1 MNIVVLDG
9 HTLNP
14 GDHSWDGV
22 AALGDF
28 TVYDRTSPVSI
39 IERAREADILLV
51 NKAPLTAGI
60 IAQLP
65 RLRFISLL
73 ATGYDNV
80 DVAAAGQRG
89 IPVSNVPEYATDAV
103 AQHIFALLLE
113 LTNCVALHN
122 AAVKAGEWTT
132 AIDFSFWKTSII
144 ELAGM
149 KMGIVGFG
157 RIGSRVAQAATA
169 FGMEILAYNPRPKD
183 VPAGIRVNWK
193 DLAALFAEADVIT
206 LATRQTAD
214 NVGFVNRELLAVMK
228 KSAFFINTARGTLV
242 NERDLA
248 DALNSGTLAGA
259 AVDVVSR
266 EPIRSDNPLL
276 TARNCLITPHIAWA
290 SFAARKRLM
299 EQTVRNVEAFLRGN
313 PVNVVNP

>member
-51 NKAPLTAGI
+51 NKAPLTAEI

-89 IPVSNVPEYATDAV
+89 ILVSNVPEYATDAV
-103 AQHIFALLLE
+103 VQHIFALLLE
-113 LTNCVALHN
+113 LTNRVALHD
-122 AAVKAGEWTT
+122 AAVKAGEWTA
-132 AIDFSFWKTSII
+132 AIDFSFWKTSIF

-157 RIGSRVAQAATA
+157 RIGSRVAQVATA
-169 FGMEILAYNPRPKD
+169 FGMEILAYNPRPKE
-183 VPAGIRVNWK
+183 VPAGIRVAWK
-193 DLAALFAEADVIT
+193 DLAGLFAEADVIT
-206 LATRQTAD
+206 LATRQTDA

-259 AVDVVSR
+259 AVDVVSC
-266 EPIRSDNPLL
+266 EPIRSGNPLL

>member
-14 GDHSWDGV
+14 GDHSWDRV
-22 AALGDF
+22 AALGDL
-28 TVYDRTSPVSI
+28 TVYDRTSSVAI
-39 IERAREADILLV
+39 TERAREADILLI
-51 NKAPLTAGI
+51 NKARLTAEI

-89 IPVSNVPEYATDAV
+89 IPVSNVPEYATNAV

-113 LTNCVALHN
+113 LTNRVALHD
-122 AAVKAGEWTT
+122 AAVKAGEWAAAT
-132 AIDFSFWKTSII
+132 DFSFWKTSIA
-144 ELAGM
+144 ELMGM

-157 RIGSRVAQAATA
+157 RIGGRVAQIASA
-169 FGMEILAYNPRPKD
+169 FGMEILAHNPRPK
-183 VPAGIRVNWK
+183 VAPPGIRVVWK
-193 DLAALFAEADVIT
+193 DLAGLFAEADVVT
-206 LATRQTAD
+206 LTARQSAE
-214 NVGFVNRELLAVMK
+214 NVEFVNRALLAVMK
-228 KSAFFINTARGTLV
+228 KSAFFINTARGTLL

-248 DALNSGTLAGA
+248 DALNSGTIAGA

-266 EPIRSDNPLL
+266 EPIRPDNPLL
-276 TARNCLITPHIAWA
+276 TARNCIITPHIAWA

-299 EQTVRNVEAFLRGN
+299 EQTASNVEAFLKGK
-313 PVNVVNP
+313 PINVVNG

>member
-14 GDHSWDGV
+14 GDHTWDVV
-22 AALGDF
+22 AALGDLI
-28 TVYDRTSPVSI
+28 VYERTSPVAI
-39 IERAREADILLV
+39 IERAREADILLI
-51 NKAPLTAGI
+51 NKASLSAEI

-80 DVAAAGQRG
+80 DVVAAGQRG
-89 IPVSNVPEYATDAV
+89 IPVSNVPEYATNAV

-113 LTNCVALHN
+113 LTNRVALHD
-122 AAVKAGEWTT
+122 AAVKAGEWAAAT
-132 AIDFSFWKTSII
+132 DFSLWKTSIA

-157 RIGSRVAQAATA
+157 RIGGCVARIASA
-169 FGMEILAYNPRPKD
+169 FGMDILAHNPRPKKA
-183 VPAGIRVNWK
+183 PPGIRVVWK
-193 DLAALFAEADVIT
+193 DLAGLFGEADVVT
-206 LATRQTAD
+206 LTARQSSE
-214 NVGFVNRELLAVMK
+214 NVEFVNSELLAVMK

-248 DALNSGTLAGA
+248 DALNSGTIAGA

-266 EPIRSDNPLL
+266 EPIRPDNPLL
-276 TARNCLITPHIAWA
+276 FARNCIITPHVAWA
-290 SFAARKRLM
+290 GFAARKRLM
-299 EQTVRNVEAFLRGN
+299 EQTARNVEAFLKGK
-313 PVNVVNP
+313 PINVVNG

>member
-1 MNIVVLDG
+1 MKIVVLDG

-22 AALGDF
+22 AALGEF
-28 TVYDRTSPVSI
+28 TVYDRTSPASL
-39 IERAREADILLV
+39 IERARDADILLV
-51 NKAPLTAGI
+51 NKARLTADI
-60 IAQLP
+60 IARLP

-80 DVAAAGQRG
+80 DVSAARQRG

-103 AQHIFALLLE
+103 AQHIFSLLLE
-113 LTNCVALHN
+113 LTNRVALHD
-122 AAVKAGEWTT
+122 AAVKAGEWT
-132 AIDFSFWKTSII
+132 AAVDFSFWKTSII

-157 RIGSRVAQAATA
+157 RIGRRIAQIAAA
-169 FGMEILAYNPRPKD
+169 FGMEILAYNPRPKQ
-183 VPAGIRVNWK
+183 VPEGIRVVWT
-193 DLAALFAEADVIT
+193 DLAGLFAEADVIT

-214 NVGFVNRELLAVMK
+214 NVDFVNRELLALMK
-228 KSAFFINTARGTLV
+228 KSAFLINTARGTLV
-242 NERDLA
+242 NEADLA
-248 DALNSGTLAGA
+248 EALNSGAVAGA

-266 EPIRSDNPLL
+266 EPIRPDNPLL

-299 EQTVRNVEAFLRGN
+299 EQTVRNVEAFLGGN

>member
-51 NKAPLTAGI
+51 NKAPLTAEI

-89 IPVSNVPEYATDAV
+89 ILVSNVPEYATDAV
-103 AQHIFALLLE
+103 VQHIFALLLE
-113 LTNCVALHN
+113 LTNRVALHD
-122 AAVKAGEWTT
+122 AAVKAGEWTA
-132 AIDFSFWKTSII
+132 AIDFSFWKTSIF

-157 RIGSRVAQAATA
+157 RIGSRVAQVATA
-169 FGMEILAYNPRPKD
+169 FGMEILAYNPRPKE
-183 VPAGIRVNWK
+183 VPAGIRVAWK
-193 DLAALFAEADVIT
+193 DLAGLFAEADVIT
-206 LATRQTAD
+206 LATRQTDA

-266 EPIRSDNPLL
+266 EPIRSGNPLL

>member
-14 GDHSWDGV
+14 GDHSWDRV

-28 TVYDRTSPVSI
+28 TVYDRTSPASI
-39 IERAREADILLV
+39 IERAQEADILLV
-51 NKAPLTAGI
+51 NKAPLTAEI

-80 DVAAAGQRG
+80 DVAAARQHG

-113 LTNCVALHN
+113 LTNCVALHD
-122 AAVKAGEWTT
+122 AAVKAGEWTD

-144 ELAGM
+144 ELTGM

-157 RIGSRVAQAATA
+157 RIGSRVAQIASA
-169 FGMEILAYNPRPKD
+169 FGMELQAYNPRPKE
-183 VPAGIRVNWK
+183 VPGGIRVEWK
-193 DLAALFAEADVIT
+193 DLDGLFAEADVIT
-206 LATRQTAD
+206 LTTRQTAE
-214 NVGFVNRELLAVMK
+214 NVEFVNRKLLSVMK
-228 KSAFFINTARGTLV
+228 KNAFFINTSRGNLV

-248 DALNSGTLAGA
+248 EALNSGTLAGA

-266 EPIRSDNPLL
+266 EPIRADNPLL

-299 EQTVRNVEAFLRGN
+299 EQTVRNVQAFIRGN